1 MGASM
6 PVRSEPGSDGP
17 SDWMDAA
24 FSAAGVPLLR
34 LEPDGTIEACN
45 GPYEELVG
53 SSRAELVGRS
63 ITDTWDVELAGPD
76 RLVDRLR
83 EGEQVMVEAAPVDH
97 AAGLPLVSM
106 RFVPVVTGDASGFLI
121 GVWLVTFDEKRRKV
135 DLSSAGAGFEL
146 SFDQLSVGMI
156 ITRIDGTTQ
165 VNEALCTIA
174 GRTREEI
181 AAIEIATIFHPD
193 DRAADYEYG
202 TRAFAGEIDS
212 WTREKRLLR
221 GDGAVVWTSETV
233 SLIRDA
239 EGTPLHFITQVFDID
254 DRKRAEAARDLA
266 ETDRDRAEARAA
278 LLADGTPVGLVQTDA
293 LGVVTSANAQL
304 ADMLGY
310 DPLGISLVDIMHPAD
325 VERAEVARLASVDR
339 TDEWR
344 LEFDVSTHDGSTLWV
359 RAHSRCQYG
368 ADGELESA
376 TAAWINVTDEVDA
389 RRASERFAELLESV
403 DDLIAIVD
411 PDGTIVHLNRAG
423 RERLS
428 RQPSDVELLDLLD
441 PADAVRVREEGL
453 RTALAEGKWTGEVRL
468 VGETGDRPVVS
479 LSVVAH
485 RDARGLVECYSA
497 ITRDISEL
505 KEAQELLRTQAATDV
520 LTGLPNRA
528 DFSDR
533 LGRAL
538 ARTLRTG
545 DAIAV
550 LFVDLDRFKGI
561 NDRWGH
567 AAGDELLIQVAQ
579 RLTGAIR
586 TGDTVARVGGDEFVV
601 LAEPVHQPA
610 DARIM
615 GERIVRT
622 IAEPFDLKA
631 GTVTI
636 GASVGLAMN
645 TPHSTSRSIVHAADL
660 ASMQAKATGRSRLV
674 VADPEAPPQT

>member
-1 MGASM
+1 M
-6 PVRSEPGSDGP
+6 E
-17 SDWMDAA
+17 AA
-24 FSAAGVPLLR
+24 FAAAGVPLLR
-34 LEPDGTIEACN
+34 LEPDGTIEAVN
-45 GPYEELVG
+45 GPYEQMVG
-53 SSRAELVGRS
+53 ACRADLVGRS
-63 ITDTWDVELAGPD
+63 ISDTWDVDLLDPRD
-76 RLVDRLR
+76 RLLERLR
-83 EGEQVMVEAAPVDH
+83 AGEQLMVETSPVDPLG
-97 AAGLPLVSM
+97 GLAPVSM
-106 RFVPVVTGDASGFLI
+106 RFVPISPTDRTGFLI
-121 GVWLVTFDEKRRKV
+121 GVWVLTLDERKRKV
-135 DLSSAGAGFEL
+135 DLSSGSIGFQL
-146 SFDQLSVGMI
+146 SFEQLSVPMI
-156 ITRIDGTTQ
+156 ITRVDGTTQ
-165 VNEALCTIA
+165 VNEALCAIS

-181 AAIEIATIFHPD
+181 AAIDIITLFHPD
-193 DRAADYEYG
+193 DRAMDYVYG

-212 WTREKRLLR
+212 WTREKRLVR
-221 GDGAVVWTSETV
+221 ADDVVVWISETV

-239 EGTPLHFITQVFDID
+239 EGAPLHFITQVIDID
-254 DRKRAEAARDLA
+254 DRKRAEA
-266 ETDRDRAEARAA
+266 ERDRAEARAA
-278 LLADGTPVGLVQTDA
+278 LLTDGTPVGLVQTD
-293 LGVVTSANAQL
+293 GTGSITSANTQL
-304 ADMLGY
+304 ADMLGF
-310 DPLGISLVDIMHPAD
+310 DPLGLNVVDIMHPAD
-325 VERAEVARLASVDR
+325 IERADVARMASRDR
-339 TDEWR
+339 TDEWS
-344 LEFDVSTHDGSTLWV
+344 LEFDVSAHDGSTLWV

-368 ADGELESA
+368 PDGELVSV

-403 DDLIAIVD
+403 DDLIAIVG
-411 PDGTIVHLNRAG
+411 PDGSVVHLNRAG

-428 RQPSDVELLDLLD
+428 RQPSEVGLLDLLE
-441 PADAVRVREEGL
+441 PADAVRVRDEGL
-453 RTALAEGKWTGEVRL
+453 RIALAEGKWTGEVRL
-468 VGETGDRPVVS
+468 VGGPGDTPVVS

-485 RDARGLVECYSA
+485 RDARGQVECYSA

-505 KEAQELLRTQAATDV
+505 KDAQELLRTQAATDV

-567 AAGDELLIQVAQ
+567 SAGDELLVQVGQ

-610 DARIM
+610 DAQIM

-622 IAEPFDLKA
+622 IAEPFELQA
-631 GTVTI
+631 GTVSI

-660 ASMQAKATGRSRLV
+660 ASMHAKATGRSRLV
-674 VADPEAPPQT
+674 LAGPEVDVVPTEVPW